1 MAYQWFPGHMQKAI
15 TQIKGILSSIDV
27 VVELVDARIPL
38 SSRNP
43 ELNEIFK
50 NKKSVIV
57 LNKADLADPVK
68 TKAFIKYFKEMGI
81 PAVAMDSKTKN
92 KQEIKQLL
100 NSVRAQGA
108 EKVERL
114 KKKGMLNPKIS
125 ILIAGVPNVGK
136 STLINSLY
144 GKKSLKVGNKPGV
157 TVKQQWL
164 MIDKGIDLLDTPGI
178 FATKFDNNEQGM
190 LCAAI
195 GSISDEIIDRYELG
209 VELAVRIHEVYP
221 GTLEKKYAIEESEDG
236 AAMIKSLADKRRLL
250 LKGGEL
256 DLEKAS
262 ILVTDDFR
270 AGRLGLL
277 TLDVIE

>member
-43 ELNEIFK
+43 ELNEILK

-195 GSISDEIIDRYELG
+195 GSISDEIVDRYELG
-209 VELAVRIHEVYP
+209 VELAVRIHEIYP
-221 GTLEKKYAIEESEDG
+221 GILEKKYAIEESEDG
-236 AAMIKSLADKRRLL
+236 AAMIKSIADKRRLL
-250 LKGGEL
+250 LKGGEF